1 MQKER
6 FLTTNILAA
15 AQDTCGVEL
24 LYFPYVSLDDMHVA
38 LVKTLLDWEDGL
50 GHVTKGK
57 ETSTYVL

>member
-6 FLTTNILAA
+6 SLTTNILAA

-24 LYFPYVSLDDMHVA
+24 LYFPYVSLDGMHAAPVRI
-38 LVKTLLDWEDGL
+38 LLEREDGL